1 MGIGN
6 SNTNVNPSIY
16 GSGSHK
22 TIAIGDSALKLK
34 NGTAVQDVM
43 KTVGTTASKVIES
56 AGDIITAP
64 AMWLKD
70 LQSNWLSYMVVIAII
85 LSILAFFYCA
95 FCFYSNRKTND
106 SSGNSLIELAKII
119 NNKTGIL
126 QQPLPLSVL
135 NLPSV
140 PLNTPT
146 EFRV

>member
-6 SNTNVNPSIY
+6 SNTNVNPSIS

-22 TIAIGDSALKLK
+22 TIAIGDSAMKLK
-34 NGTAVQDVM
+34 NGTAVQHVM
-43 KTVGTTASKVIES
+43 NTVGATASKIIES
-56 AGDIITAP
+56 GGDIITAP
-64 AMWLKD
+64 AVWLKD
-70 LQSNWLSYMVVIAII
+70 IQNNWLSYMVVTAII
-85 LSILAFFYCA
+85 LSILAFFYRA
-95 FCFYSNRKTND
+95 FCFYLNRKKSD
-106 SSGNSLIELAKII
+106 LSGNSLIELAKII